1 MADDSPR
8 TPSAIP
14 ALSIV
19 IPAFDAAAVL
29 GASLAE
35 IANAVGRA
43 DEVSEIVVVDDG
55 SSDGTA
61 AVVEAA
67 RGGWPATSSLRLLT
81 HRRNRGKGA
90 AVRTG
95 MIAARGAHRV
105 FTDADLAYGTEALPR
120 LRAAL
125 DAGAD
130 VAAGVRARHRGTLR
144 RVAGWGFSRAVA
156 AYGLHVGPDPQCG
169 LKAFTSDAA
178 AVLFGVTRVEGF
190 AFDVELLHVASRWGL
205 RVERVPVIERG
216 GVRHT
221 SVSVL
226 RDAPRML
233 EALKA
238 IRATTAAGEYEA
250 VGPKPRFRKV
260 QREGDPSSS
269 RPPPETRR

>member
-8 TPSAIP
+8 LPDAAP

-35 IANAVGRA
+35 IARFVGDA
-43 DEVSEIVVVDDG
+43 EEATEVVVVDDG

-67 RGGWPATSSLRLLT
+67 RGSWPQSSSLRLLT

-105 FTDADLAYGTEALPR
+105 FTDADLAYGFEPVHR
-120 LRAAL
+120 LRDAL
-125 DAGAD
+125 ASGAD
-130 VAAGVRARHRGTLR
+130 VAVGVRDRHRGALR
-144 RVAGWGFSRAVA
+144 QVAGWGFSRAVA

-169 LKAFTSDAA
+169 IKAFTAEAA

-190 AFDVELLHVASRWGL
+190 AFDVELLHVASRWDL
-205 RVERVPVIERG
+205 RVERVPVVERG
-216 GVRHT
+216 GARHT
-221 SVSVL
+221 SVNVV

-233 EALKA
+233 QALQA

-250 VGPKPRFRKV
+250 VGPKPRYRKGIGPDV
-260 QREGDPSSS
+260 
-269 RPPPETRR
+269 